1 MKLSPDHKRSDFKIK
16 SIRIIQPDLQA
27 KEIQIIDV
35 KEIYDRRRYNI
46 SREALYFKRSGIQC
60 FFLQNHT
67 GSLRRKRKMGITG
80 LQTYDSSNAYNNAA
94 TGRKSSSD
102 DKNATISD
110 FIKKFGE
117 ARQITAQELKED
129 KDWRDMTDSEWGKL
143 LSGFDKYID
152 TVKEQIKE
160 MEEKQKKA
168 AQKAAVKAAPD
179 QRTTAA
185 SSAALH
191 AAAGGS
197 VDAATAQGEDKENQ
211 TGADGEPAHEKNW
224 TKNLQTDD
232 QTILRVAKRAQE
244 MESMAI
250 AKYQEA
256 MAKYREEIKKNTP
269 AEEDENH
276 VLTKEEALQKLTES
290 FEDHAKSLEG
300 RTKQQDQSAQMLEDA
315 IRRSSVWKNSSQRAQ
330 QFLAAQDKKKENP
343 ENLPEHFSENV
354 IKAGAMFRDKFVKN
368 GQENNVSIQNLLS
381 DISLW

>member
-1 MKLSPDHKRSDFKIK
+1 
-16 SIRIIQPDLQA
+16 
-27 KEIQIIDV
+27 
-35 KEIYDRRRYNI
+35 
-46 SREALYFKRSGIQC
+46 
-60 FFLQNHT
+60 
-67 GSLRRKRKMGITG
+67 MGITG
-80 LQTYDSSNAYNNAA
+80 LQTYDSSNAYNNTA

-110 FIKKFGE
+110 FIKKFQE

-129 KDWRDMTDSEWGKL
+129 KDWRDMTDSEWDKL

-160 MEEKQKKA
+160 MEEKQKEA

-211 TGADGEPAHEKNW
+211 TAADGEPAHEKNW

-256 MAKYREEIKKNTP
+256 MVSGKTTTGTEE
-269 AEEDENH
+269 
-276 VLTKEEALQKLTES
+276 
-290 FEDHAKSLEG
+290 
-300 RTKQQDQSAQMLEDA
+300 
-315 IRRSSVWKNSSQRAQ
+315 
-330 QFLAAQDKKKENP
+330 
-343 ENLPEHFSENV
+343 
-354 IKAGAMFRDKFVKN
+354 
-368 GQENNVSIQNLLS
+368 ENNVYIRKLLS

>member
-1 MKLSPDHKRSDFKIK
+1 
-16 SIRIIQPDLQA
+16 
-27 KEIQIIDV
+27 
-35 KEIYDRRRYNI
+35 
-46 SREALYFKRSGIQC
+46 
-60 FFLQNHT
+60 
-67 GSLRRKRKMGITG
+67 MGITG

-232 QTILRVAKRAQE
+232 QTILRFAKRAQE

>member
-1 MKLSPDHKRSDFKIK
+1 
-16 SIRIIQPDLQA
+16 
-27 KEIQIIDV
+27 
-35 KEIYDRRRYNI
+35 
-46 SREALYFKRSGIQC
+46 
-60 FFLQNHT
+60 
-67 GSLRRKRKMGITG
+67 MGITG

-197 VDAATAQGEDKENQ
+197 VDAATAQGEVKKIRLGQ
-211 TGADGEPAHEKNW
+211 TG
-224 TKNLQTDD
+224 
-232 QTILRVAKRAQE
+232 
-244 MESMAI
+244 
-250 AKYQEA
+250 
-256 MAKYREEIKKNTP
+256 
-269 AEEDENH
+269 
-276 VLTKEEALQKLTES
+276 
-290 FEDHAKSLEG
+290 SL
-300 RTKQQDQSAQMLEDA
+300 RTKRIGRKICRQMTRPFSVLRSGHRKWKAWQLQS
-315 IRRSSVWKNSSQRAQ
+315 IRKQWLNTG
-330 QFLAAQDKKKENP
+330 KK
-343 ENLPEHFSENV
+343 
-354 IKAGAMFRDKFVKN
+354 
-368 GQENNVSIQNLLS
+368 
-381 DISLW
+381 

>member
-1 MKLSPDHKRSDFKIK
+1 
-16 SIRIIQPDLQA
+16 
-27 KEIQIIDV
+27 
-35 KEIYDRRRYNI
+35 
-46 SREALYFKRSGIQC
+46 
-60 FFLQNHT
+60 
-67 GSLRRKRKMGITG
+67 MGITG
-80 LQTYDSSNAYNNAA
+80 LQTYDSSNAYNNSA

-143 LSGFDKYID
+143 FSGFDKYID
-152 TVKEQIKE
+152 TVKAQIK
-160 MEEKQKKA
+160 
-168 AQKAAVKAAPD
+168 
-179 QRTTAA
+179 
-185 SSAALH
+185 
-191 AAAGGS
+191 
-197 VDAATAQGEDKENQ
+197 
-211 TGADGEPAHEKNW
+211 
-224 TKNLQTDD
+224 
-232 QTILRVAKRAQE
+232 E

>member
-60 FFLQNHT
+60 FFAK
-67 GSLRRKRKMGITG
+67 SYRKFEKEKKMGITG

-160 MEEKQKKA
+160 MEENRRK
-168 AQKAAVKAAPD
+168 
-179 QRTTAA
+179 
-185 SSAALH
+185 LH
-191 AAAGGS
+191 RR
-197 VDAATAQGEDKENQ
+197 
-211 TGADGEPAHEKNW
+211 
-224 TKNLQTDD
+224 
-232 QTILRVAKRAQE
+232 LR
-244 MESMAI
+244 
-250 AKYQEA
+250 
-256 MAKYREEIKKNTP
+256 
-269 AEEDENH
+269 
-276 VLTKEEALQKLTES
+276 
-290 FEDHAKSLEG
+290 
-300 RTKQQDQSAQMLEDA
+300 
-315 IRRSSVWKNSSQRAQ
+315 
-330 QFLAAQDKKKENP
+330 
-343 ENLPEHFSENV
+343 
-354 IKAGAMFRDKFVKN
+354 
-368 GQENNVSIQNLLS
+368 
-381 DISLW
+381 

>member
-1 MKLSPDHKRSDFKIK
+1 
-16 SIRIIQPDLQA
+16 
-27 KEIQIIDV
+27 
-35 KEIYDRRRYNI
+35 
-46 SREALYFKRSGIQC
+46 
-60 FFLQNHT
+60 
-67 GSLRRKRKMGITG
+67 MGITG

-110 FIKKFGE
+110 FIKKFQE

-129 KDWRDMTDSEWGKL
+129 KDWRDMTDSEWDKL

-160 MEEKQKKA
+160 MEEKQKEA

-197 VDAATAQGEDKENQ
+197 VDAAPAQGEDKENQ
-211 TGADGEPAHEKNW
+211 TAADGEPAHEKNW

-256 MAKYREEIKKNTP
+256 MVSGKTTTGTGE
-269 AEEDENH
+269 
-276 VLTKEEALQKLTES
+276 
-290 FEDHAKSLEG
+290 
-300 RTKQQDQSAQMLEDA
+300 
-315 IRRSSVWKNSSQRAQ
+315 
-330 QFLAAQDKKKENP
+330 
-343 ENLPEHFSENV
+343 
-354 IKAGAMFRDKFVKN
+354 
-368 GQENNVSIQNLLS
+368 ENNVYIRKLLS

>member
-1 MKLSPDHKRSDFKIK
+1 
-16 SIRIIQPDLQA
+16 
-27 KEIQIIDV
+27 
-35 KEIYDRRRYNI
+35 
-46 SREALYFKRSGIQC
+46 
-60 FFLQNHT
+60 
-67 GSLRRKRKMGITG
+67 MGITG

-191 AAAGGS
+191 APRVVLLMQPLRRARIKKIRLG
-197 VDAATAQGEDKENQ
+197 Q
-211 TGADGEPAHEKNW
+211 TG
-224 TKNLQTDD
+224 
-232 QTILRVAKRAQE
+232 
-244 MESMAI
+244 
-250 AKYQEA
+250 
-256 MAKYREEIKKNTP
+256 
-269 AEEDENH
+269 
-276 VLTKEEALQKLTES
+276 
-290 FEDHAKSLEG
+290 SL
-300 RTKQQDQSAQMLEDA
+300 RTKRIGRKICRQMTRPFSVLRSGHRKWKAWQLQS
-315 IRRSSVWKNSSQRAQ
+315 IRKQWLNTG
-330 QFLAAQDKKKENP
+330 KK
-343 ENLPEHFSENV
+343 
-354 IKAGAMFRDKFVKN
+354 
-368 GQENNVSIQNLLS
+368 
-381 DISLW
+381 

>member
-1 MKLSPDHKRSDFKIK
+1 
-16 SIRIIQPDLQA
+16 
-27 KEIQIIDV
+27 
-35 KEIYDRRRYNI
+35 
-46 SREALYFKRSGIQC
+46 
-60 FFLQNHT
+60 
-67 GSLRRKRKMGITG
+67 MGITG

-160 MEEKQKKA
+160 ME
-168 AQKAAVKAAPD
+168 
-179 QRTTAA
+179 
-185 SSAALH
+185 
-191 AAAGGS
+191 
-197 VDAATAQGEDKENQ
+197 
-211 TGADGEPAHEKNW
+211 
-224 TKNLQTDD
+224 
-232 QTILRVAKRAQE
+232 
-244 MESMAI
+244 SMAI

-315 IRRSSVWKNSSQRAQ
+315 IRRSSAWKNSSQRAQ

>member
-1 MKLSPDHKRSDFKIK
+1 
-16 SIRIIQPDLQA
+16 
-27 KEIQIIDV
+27 
-35 KEIYDRRRYNI
+35 
-46 SREALYFKRSGIQC
+46 
-60 FFLQNHT
+60 
-67 GSLRRKRKMGITG
+67 MGITG

-129 KDWRDMTDSEWGKL
+129 KDWRHMTDSEWGKL

-160 MEEKQKKA
+160 ME
-168 AQKAAVKAAPD
+168 
-179 QRTTAA
+179 
-185 SSAALH
+185 
-191 AAAGGS
+191 
-197 VDAATAQGEDKENQ
+197 
-211 TGADGEPAHEKNW
+211 
-224 TKNLQTDD
+224 
-232 QTILRVAKRAQE
+232 
-244 MESMAI
+244 SMAI

-256 MAKYREEIKKNTP
+256 MAKYREEIKKNTS